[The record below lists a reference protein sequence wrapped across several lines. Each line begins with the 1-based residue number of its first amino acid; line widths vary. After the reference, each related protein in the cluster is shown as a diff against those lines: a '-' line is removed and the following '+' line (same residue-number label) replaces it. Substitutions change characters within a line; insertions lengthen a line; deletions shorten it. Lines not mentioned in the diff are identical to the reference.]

1 MVLEIKTHFDNVG
14 NMQDLDAIDAFKSL
28 AHESRLRIL
37 RLLSKQGDVGLPA
50 GKIARKLGLP
60 DATLSYHVNELL
72 KAGLLRDFH
81 KGASII
87 FSLNVEGIKG
97 LLGFVLNDC
106 CGPQAE
112 LCRPKINK
120 TATATPTPTPTKRKA
135 APKTAK

>member
-1 MVLEIKTHFDNVG
+1 
-14 NMQDLDAIDAFKSL
+14 MQDLDAIDAFKSL

-72 KAGLLRDFH
+72 MAGLLRDFH

>member
-1 MVLEIKTHFDNVG
+1 MHD
-14 NMQDLDAIDAFKSL
+14 QDAIEAFKSL

-37 RLLSKQGDVGLPA
+37 RLLSKQGDVGMPA
-50 GKIARKLGLP
+50 GKIARKLELP
-60 DATLSYHVNELL
+60 DATLSYHINELL

-87 FSLNVEGIKG
+87 FSLNPEGIKG

-112 LCRPKINK
+112 SCRPKINK
-120 TATATPTPTPTKRKA
+120 PATGKTEATKPATKSKA
-135 APKTAK
+135 APKAAK

>member
-1 MVLEIKTHFDNVG
+1 
-14 NMQDLDAIDAFKSL
+14 MQDQAAIDAFKSL

-60 DATLSYHVNELL
+60 DATLSYHINELL
-72 KAGLLRDFH
+72 KAGLLSDVH

-112 LCRPKINK
+112 QCRPKIGK
-120 TATATPTPTPTKRKA
+120 SVTATPTPTKRKV
-135 APKTAK
+135 APKSAR

>member
-1 MVLEIKTHFDNVG
+1 MHDQV
-14 NMQDLDAIDAFKSL
+14 AIDAFKSL

-87 FSLNVEGIKG
+87 FSLNAEGIKG

-106 CGPQAE
+106 CGPLAE
-112 LCRPKINK
+112 QCRPKVVK
-120 TATATPTPTPTKRKA
+120 PATATPTPVPTKRKA
-135 APKTAK
+135 AAKTAK

>member
-1 MVLEIKTHFDNVG
+1 
-14 NMQDLDAIDAFKSL
+14 MQDLDAIDAFKSL

-37 RLLSKQGDVGLPA
+37 RLLSKQGDVGLTA

>member
-1 MVLEIKTHFDNVG
+1 MWSSAITHHFDSVG
-14 NMQDLDAIDAFKSL
+14 NMHDQDAIEAFKSL

-37 RLLSKQGDVGLPA
+37 RLLSKQGDVGMPA
-50 GKIARKLGLP
+50 GKIARKLELP
-60 DATLSYHVNELL
+60 DATLSYHINELL

-112 LCRPKINK
+112 LCKPKIGK
-120 TATATPTPTPTKRKA
+120 P
-135 APKTAK
+135 APKKTKAVPKSAN

>member
-1 MVLEIKTHFDNVG
+1 
-14 NMQDLDAIDAFKSL
+14 MQDLDAIDAFKSL

-112 LCRPKINK
+112 LCRPKVAK
-120 TATATPTPTPTKRKA
+120 PPTTKSEATKPAKKSKA

>member
-1 MVLEIKTHFDNVG
+1 
-14 NMQDLDAIDAFKSL
+14 MQDLDAIDAFKSL